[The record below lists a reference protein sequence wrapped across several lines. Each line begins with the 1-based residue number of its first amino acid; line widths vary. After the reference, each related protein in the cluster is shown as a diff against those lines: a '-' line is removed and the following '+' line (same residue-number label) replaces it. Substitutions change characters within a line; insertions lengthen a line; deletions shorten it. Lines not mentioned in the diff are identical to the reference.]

1 MKLTDILNEIKI
13 NQPNSKRPPALL
25 EVIKDI
31 YVVGIDALNDE
42 TYYTKEEIDSA
53 IFHKFVVGDIWKLKK
68 DEDEDIGYYYECIKG
83 IFEGEDSDEVAWEY
97 NDETKDFFKIL
108 KR

>member
-1 MKLTDILNEIKI
+1 MKLTDIIKEYTI
-13 NQPNSKRPPALL
+13 NKPDISRPPLML
-25 EVIKDI
+25 EVVKDI

-42 TYYTKEEIDSA
+42 TYYTKEEINSA

-68 DEDEDIGYYYECIKG
+68 DEDGDYYYECIKG
-83 IFEGEDSDEVAWEY
+83 TFEGEGSDEVAWEY